1 MFFITKKKIN
11 QLRNNEKALIYQCFE
26 LVREK
31 FITPQKAGSTFDSI
45 ISLGSKNMITR
56 H

>member
-11 QLRNNEKALIYQCFE
+11 QLRNNEKVLIYQCFE

-31 FITPQKAGSTFDSI
+31 FITQQKECSTVDSI